1 MPYVLVIRISI
12 PLHPSDR
19 KSSKETKTQQGISTK
34 ELLIETLIR
43 EARLVSDT
51 SPKTSSHH
59 ETEILAYFLGFT

>member
-1 MPYVLVIRISI
+1 MNV
-12 PLHPSDR
+12 PLLPSDR
-19 KSSKETKTQQGISTK
+19 KLSKEIKTRSGVSTK
-34 ELLIETLIR
+34 NLLIETLIR